1 MFLNNR
7 CILSLAGGLLLSMIL
22 PCLSIAAS
30 DQTLRIGVQKDL
42 MPLEY
47 VDMNGKPKGLMIDL
61 WQLWSVKTQ
70 QSIEF
75 IPLVNGKEKFEL
87 DEGRIDIISNGRNL
101 SGNSIKNLLS
111 TGSLYA
117 LEYFIFSHHDSKNL
131 KQIGNLKKFKIGI
144 NQNGFV
150 KNWEKHGLPNSLTKK
165 YQSNNELYL
174 GLMNGEVQYG
184 VASDAMFRVEL
195 AKVVGTVDIDQ
206 SFEPLISYS
215 LQAWV
220 DVDNVTLQQLIN
232 AGLEQITPAEAQKIK
247 NKWVGSSL
255 GHRIQWQMISIGV
268 LFVIAIFVGLV
279 MWFWNFNLKENI
291 NRATHDLTEKHQQ
304 LKKSEKKL
312 LQAHDEL
319 EKKVQIRTIDYKK
332 AKEEAELAN
341 EAKTEFLSNIS
352 HEIRTPMHQIL
363 SFSKFGIDKI
373 DQVKKEKLLSYF
385 TKINSIGNNLRIL
398 LNDLLDVSK
407 LESGKMDY
415 NIQAH
420 DLVLIMEQVVMEFDP
435 LVKNKGITIAI
446 DATVKSIIIA
456 CDVHRIGQVIRNLI
470 SNAIKF
476 TPSDKT
482 ITISIKHSEL
492 PTEQQTDKTSIPACL
507 VNISDQGPGIPE
519 NELESVFDKF
529 IQSSTT
535 KTGAGGTG
543 LGLAICKQIINA
555 HTGKIWA
562 NNNPDEG
569 ASFSFIL
576 PL

>member
-1 MFLNNR
+1 
-7 CILSLAGGLLLSMIL
+7 
-22 PCLSIAAS
+22 
-30 DQTLRIGVQKDL
+30 
-42 MPLEY
+42 
-47 VDMNGKPKGLMIDL
+47 
-61 WQLWSVKTQ
+61 
-70 QSIEF
+70 
-75 IPLVNGKEKFEL
+75 
-87 DEGRIDIISNGRNL
+87 
-101 SGNSIKNLLS
+101 
-111 TGSLYA
+111 
-117 LEYFIFSHHDSKNL
+117 
-131 KQIGNLKKFKIGI
+131 
-144 NQNGFV
+144 
-150 KNWEKHGLPNSLTKK
+150 
-165 YQSNNELYL
+165 
-174 GLMNGEVQYG
+174 
-184 VASDAMFRVEL
+184 
-195 AKVVGTVDIDQ
+195 
-206 SFEPLISYS
+206 
-215 LQAWV
+215 
-220 DVDNVTLQQLIN
+220 
-232 AGLEQITPAEAQKIK
+232 
-247 NKWVGSSL
+247 
-255 GHRIQWQMISIGV
+255 
-268 LFVIAIFVGLV
+268 
-279 MWFWNFNLKENI
+279 
-291 NRATHDLTEKHQQ
+291 
-304 LKKSEKKL
+304 
-312 LQAHDEL
+312 
-319 EKKVQIRTIDYKK
+319 
-332 AKEEAELAN
+332 
-341 EAKTEFLSNIS
+341 
-352 HEIRTPMHQIL
+352 MHQIL

-385 TKINSIGNNLRIL
+385 TKINSIGNNLQIL